1 MTVTNLLPQL
11 HHLSRQDKLKMI
23 KFLLQDLHELGSR
36 EDDTVLLSDRDRLL
50 LTQVVGN
57 WTETDEAE
65 FLEKT
70 KAFREV
76 DESLWN

>member
-1 MTVTNLLPQL
+1 MTITNLLPQL
-11 HHLSRQDKLKMI
+11 HNLSREDKLRII
-23 KFLLQDLHELGSR
+23 KFLLQDLHEGGSR
-36 EDDTVLLSDRDRLL
+36 ENDAVLLSERDRFLL
-50 LTQVVGN
+50 AQVMGT

-65 FLEKT
+65 FLENT